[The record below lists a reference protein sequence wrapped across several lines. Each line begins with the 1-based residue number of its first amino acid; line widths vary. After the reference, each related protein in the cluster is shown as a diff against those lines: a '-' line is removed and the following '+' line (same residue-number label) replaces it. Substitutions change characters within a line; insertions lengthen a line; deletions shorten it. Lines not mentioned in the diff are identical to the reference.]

1 MNRLATRI
9 VAAIAWTFA
18 ADLPAQ
24 QRARQPAR
32 VQAQMRNVDF
42 HLDERIIVNIEYLR
56 GELVATGR
64 GSIPYFDDKQSFLF
78 SIDTARMSMDM
89 HALSDLL
96 NRYVFGYPGSPL
108 SGLSVAIEN
117 GKLRQRARTRG
128 ITVTTVSEVSVTAD
142 GRIRLHPTSIKAA
155 GIPVRGLMSLFGLRM
170 GRFVNLEG
178 ARGVAFDG
186 NDMLLN
192 IDQLLPPP
200 AIKGHLASV
209 TLDGDRMVQ
218 TFRPERGPAAP
229 RMQPT
234 DPSARN
240 YMYYRGGVLR
250 FGRLTMTGVDLLIMD
265 ADQRD
270 AFDFFLDRYNRQLSA
285 GYSRSTLGQALIA
298 VMPDFHDVEAR
309 ARRTP
314 ARARPAGL
322 P

>member
-1 MNRLATRI
+1 MRPAVVTRVVV
-9 VAAIAWTFA
+9 VAALLA
-18 ADLPAQ
+18 AEVPAQ
-24 QRARQPAR
+24 PARAPAR

-42 HLDERIIVNIEYLR
+42 HLDDRIVVNIEYLR
-56 GELVATGR
+56 GELVATD
-64 GSIPYFDDKQSFLF
+64 SKSVPFFDDKKSFLF
-78 SIDTARMSMDM
+78 AIDTARMSMDM
-89 HALSDLL
+89 QALSVLL

-108 SGLSVAIEN
+108 SQLSVAIEK

-128 ITVTTVSEVSVTAD
+128 ITVTTVSEVSVTSD

-170 GRFVNLEG
+170 GRFVNLQG

-186 NDMLLN
+186 NDMLLTV
-192 IDQLLPPP
+192 DQILPPP
-200 AIKGHLASV
+200 LIKGRLASV
-209 TLDGDRMVQ
+209 ALDGNRMVQ
-218 TFRPERGPAAP
+218 IFRPASGTAAP

-234 DPSARN
+234 DPAARN

-270 AFDFFLDRYNRQLSA
+270 AFDFYLDRYNRQLAA

-298 VMPDFHDVEAR
+298 VMPDFQDVEAR
-309 ARRTP
+309 SRRSN
-314 ARARPAGL
+314 AGARPDSL